1 MVKFLLNS
9 SIEKRIDLYSG
20 EDLSESKDHSIIRRT
35 LIKGEGWAKPND
47 GASVEVTLKGTHDN
61 KVFDERTVSFV
72 VGEGFIQNIPEGF
85 VYPIFHQFLSLMNFL
100 FFSVEQAILKMTK
113 GEHAQLKLKSKATTG
128 VEKFNIPAN
137 TPVQYEV
144 TLNSFEK
151 VDDKQLSRIRSF
163 LISLMFL
170 GERNLVDE

>member
-1 MVKFLLNS
+1 M
-9 SIEKRIDLYSG
+9 
-20 EDLSESKDHSIIRRT
+20 
-35 LIKGEGWAKPND
+35 
-47 GASVEVTLKGTHDN
+47 EVTLKGTHDN

-85 VYPIFHQFLSLMNFL
+85 VFPISCHFTICLFL

-144 TLNSFEK
+144 TLNSYEK
-151 VDDKQLSRIRSF
+151 VDLVNLAFEIIGHFVWFSRRKK
-163 LISLMFL
+163 L
-170 GERNLVDE
+170 GR